1 MTTYDEALQ
10 HAIGHASRA
19 SGSDSTATVW
29 LRIARELREAEAGP
43 LLGRVLEH
51 YTVQDIEAETCLGH
65 EQIVVRLPSSRGR
78 WWHAH
83 DRSWCDEQRYRDPR
97 ATGWQAP
104 AQDFGPDATQARIP
118 MPVATRDLE
127 QHDDHTQRLD
137 DRLRIPLP
145 AEAMTEVIGALRNCH
160 NCGRT
165 IGYDDSVQAWRH
177 VTSQQVTCV
186 QPDDP
191 DATAVHAWPAAT

>member
-1 MTTYDEALQ
+1 MMTYDEAMQ
-10 HAIGHASRA
+10 QAIRYAA
-19 SGSDSTATVW
+19 SGSDATASVW
-29 LRIARELREAEAGP
+29 TRIARELREAEAGP

-83 DRSWCDEQRYRDPR
+83 DRSWCDERRYVNPR

-104 AQDFGPDATQARIP
+104 AQAQIP

-137 DRLRIPLP
+137 DRLRVPLP
-145 AEAMTEVIGALRNCH
+145 DEAMTEVIGALRNCF

-177 VTSQQVTCV
+177 VTSQQVVCIM
-186 QPDDP
+186 PDSTD
-191 DATAVHAWPAAT
+191 DTAVHAWPAAT